1 MQLHMVTWKVNGTK
15 FTRNYRKNL
24 LYTTLQRL
32 FTDRPIS
39 FFRDDISR
47 VYPKYFEGDLATT
60 LS

>member
-1 MQLHMVTWKVNGTK
+1 MEQNLLGIIEKK
-15 FTRNYRKNL
+15 F

-39 FFRDDISR
+39 FFRDDIAR